1 MKIELN
7 HIKVRDLV
15 DGYTDDGES
24 VVGYSGK
31 LDIRPRY
38 QRNFVYKDEQ
48 REAVIRT
55 IRQEFPLNV
64 MYWAVRDDGTYE
76 VIDGQQRTI
85 SIAQYVEGDFSIN
98 DMGFH
103 NLTDKEQDQI
113 LDYELFIYFCEGTDR
128 EKLDWFK
135 IVNIAGE
142 KLSDQELR
150 NAVYSGSWVSDA
162 KRYFSRSNCAAY
174 GIARDYLAGKMNRQG
189 YLETAIKWAS
199 KGDITGYMSKHQHDS
214 DATELWE
221 YFKGVINWIE
231 TTFPNKRKD
240 LMKGQD
246 WGTLYADFKDAELDP
261 YELEEEIKELIDDY
275 DVTSQRGIYPYV
287 LTRDERKL
295 EIRAFDKTIKRRK
308 YEEQDGVC
316 AGCGESFTMEEMEA
330 DHIDPWVEG
339 GKTEIENCQMLC
351 KPCNRRKSSK

>member
-1 MKIELN
+1 MTIELN
-7 HIKVRDLV
+7 HIKVSDLV
-15 DGYTDDGES
+15 DGYADDGES

-48 REAVIRT
+48 REAVINT
-55 IRQEFPLNV
+55 IRQGFPLNV

-85 SIAQYVEGDFSIN
+85 SIAQYVEGDFSIK

-113 LDYELFIYFCEGTDR
+113 LNYELFIYFCEGDDR

-162 KRYFSRSNCAAY
+162 KRYFSRSSCAAY

-199 KGDITGYMSKHQHDS
+199 GGDITGYMSKHQHDS

-231 TTFPNKRKD
+231 ATFPKKRTN

-246 WGTLYADFKDAELDP
+246 WGTLYADFKDAKLDP
-261 YELEEEIKELIDDY
+261 DELEEEIHTLISDD
-275 DVTSQRGIYPYV
+275 DVISQRGIYPYV

-295 EIRAFDKTIKRRK
+295 EIRAFDKKIKRRK

-330 DHIDPWVEG
+330 DHIDPWSEG